1 MDPSEG
7 VCPGEEAFQVS
18 LVDADIGDWATGC
31 VVCKGV
37 TSVGVL
43 LCSTCIRD
51 PVIRQKALKLRNEW
65 GSEQLKKQTKSKEE
79 RILRNEHEIAE
90 SKARS
95 ERNIAKCAA
104 QLQALSGATVLIQSE
119 LGSNDCPRCIAKKY
133 KNGSYNP
140 ISGQTQSCIVDCDT
154 SYIDPRLQCNRC
166 LPNSK

>member
-18 LVDADIGDWATGC
+18 LVNADIGDWATGC

-65 GSEQLKKQTKSKEE
+65 GSEQLKKQIQRNKE
-79 RILRNEHEIAE
+79 ITLRNEHEIAE
-90 SKARS
+90 REAKR
-95 ERNIAKCAA
+95 ERNIAECAVR
-104 QLQALSGATVLIQSE
+104 LQALPGATVPIQSE
-119 LGSNDCPRCIAKKY
+119 LGSNDCQRCIAKKQ
-133 KNGSYNP
+133 KNISYNP
-140 ISGQTQSCIVDCDT
+140 IYGQTQTCIIDCHT
-154 SYIDPRLQCNRC
+154 SYIDPRLRCNRC
-166 LPNSK
+166 LPNSE